1 MKFNFKKYS
10 QSASPASTPA
20 PPTSTP
26 APTPPTQSGE
36 ILGELDN
43 QASSQPQSNAAY
55 KKYEKEVNK
64 AYRQYEAESTTFEK
78 LNGSLKQVKEGSPFA
93 KVIPGSVKE
102 ACKVSGEMFNSFVTP
117 EEIADIY
124 QQYINSFQKLIGA
137 SQQTMNSW
145 QKIIDEAQKDPALPN
160 GTELFDTIE
169 VKMNALTQEI
179 NAKKVDKVIQDRQ
192 FAQFDVL
199 YGDMFNYYS
208 LMTQI
213 CETKTQYDTQVE
225 QFKMGSPDDFQAL
238 LSYYEYAISLLQT
251 MAPKAAQIVP
261 KNAGNVQ
268 KAYGNLI
275 KEYQA
280 EINKL
285 SSGPLKALY
294 GGG

>member
-1 MKFNFKKYS
+1 
-10 QSASPASTPA
+10 
-20 PPTSTP
+20 
-26 APTPPTQSGE
+26 
-36 ILGELDN
+36 
-43 QASSQPQSNAAY
+43 
-55 KKYEKEVNK
+55 
-64 AYRQYEAESTTFEK
+64 
-78 LNGSLKQVKEGSPFA
+78 
-93 KVIPGSVKE
+93 
-102 ACKVSGEMFNSFVTP
+102 
-117 EEIADIY
+117 
-124 QQYINSFQKLIGA
+124 
-137 SQQTMNSW
+137 MN
-145 QKIIDEAQKDPALPN
+145 E
-160 GTELFDTIE
+160 
-169 VKMNALTQEI
+169 LTQDI

-213 CETKTQYDTQVE
+213 CETKTQYDAQVE

>member
-26 APTPPTQSGE
+26 TPAPPTQSGE

-43 QASSQPQSNAAY
+43 QASLQPQSDAAY
-55 KKYEKEVNK
+55 KKYQKEVSR
-64 AYRQYEAESTTFEK
+64 AARQFNAEKTTFEK
-78 LNGSLKQVKEGSPFA
+78 LTAALKQVKEGSPFA

-102 ACKVSGEMFNSFVTP
+102 ACKVSSEMFNSFVTP

-137 SQQTMNSW
+137 SQQTMSSW
-145 QKIIDEAQKDPALPN
+145 QKVIDEAQKDPTLPN
-160 GTELFDTIE
+160 DTELFDEVE
-169 VKMNALTQEI
+169 VKMNELTQEI

-213 CETKTQYDTQVE
+213 CETKTQYDAQVE
-225 QFKMGSPDDFQAL
+225 QFKMGSPQDFQAL

-261 KNAGNVQ
+261 KNAGNIQ

>member
-10 QSASPASTPA
+10 QSVSPASTPA

-26 APTPPTQSGE
+26 TPAPPTQSGE

-43 QASSQPQSNAAY
+43 QASSQPQSDAAS

-64 AYRQYEAESTTFEK
+64 ASRQFDAEKTTFEK
-78 LNGSLKQVKEGSPFA
+78 LTGALKQVKEGSPFA

-169 VKMNALTQEI
+169 VKMNELTQEI

-192 FAQFDVL
+192 FAQFNVL

-213 CETKTQYDTQVE
+213 CETKTQYDAQVE
-225 QFKMGSPDDFQAL
+225 QFKMGSPQDFQAL

-268 KAYGNLI
+268 KAYGNII

>member
-10 QSASPASTPA
+10 QSVSPASTPTSPASA
-20 PPTSTP
+20 PTP
-26 APTPPTQSGE
+26 APATQSGE

-43 QASSQPQSNAAY
+43 QASFQPQSDAAY
-55 KKYEKEVNK
+55 KKYQKEINRAK
-64 AYRQYEAESTTFEK
+64 RQYEAENATFEK
-78 LNGSLKQVKEGSPFA
+78 LDAALKQVKDASPFA

-124 QQYINSFQKLIGA
+124 QQYISSFQKMI
-137 SQQTMNSW
+137 STYQQTMNSW
-145 QKIIDEAQKDPALPN
+145 QKTIDEVQKDPALPDK
-160 GTELFDTIE
+160 TELFDTVE
-169 VKMNALTQEI
+169 KEMNTLTQDI
-179 NAKKVDKVIQDRQ
+179 NVKKVDKVIQDRQ
-192 FAQFDVL
+192 FAQFNVL

-213 CETKTQYDTQVE
+213 CETKTQYDAQVE
-225 QFKMGSPDDFQAL
+225 QFKMGSPQDFQAL

-261 KNAGNVQ
+261 KNAGNIQ

>member
-10 QSASPASTPA
+10 QSVSPASTPTSPASA
-20 PPTSTP
+20 PTP
-26 APTPPTQSGE
+26 APATQSGE

-43 QASSQPQSNAAY
+43 QANFQPQSDAAY
-55 KKYEKEVNK
+55 TKYSKEFNRTR
-64 AYRQYEAESTTFEK
+64 RQYDSEKFTFEK
-78 LNGSLKQVKEGSPFA
+78 LTLSLSKVKEGSPFG
-93 KVIPGSVKE
+93 KVVPGSVKN
-102 ACKVSGEMFNSFVTP
+102 ACAVSGEMFNSFVTP

-124 QQYINSFQKLIGA
+124 QQYINSFQKLIGS

-160 GTELFDTIE
+160 KTAFFDNLE
-169 VKMNALTQEI
+169 RQMNEYTQEL
-179 NAKKVDKVIQDRQ
+179 NVLKVDKVIQDRQ

-213 CETKTQYDTQVE
+213 CETKTQYDAQVE
-225 QFKMGSPDDFQAL
+225 QFKMGSPQDFQAL

-261 KNAGNVQ
+261 KNAGNIQ

>member
-10 QSASPASTPA
+10 QSAPPASTPA
-20 PPTSTP
+20 SPTATP
-26 APTPPTQSGE
+26 APNKPTQSGE

-43 QASSQPQSNAAY
+43 QANSQPQSDAAY
-55 KKYEKEVNK
+55 KKYQKQIGRAARQFNAEK
-64 AYRQYEAESTTFEK
+64 TTFDK
-78 LNGSLKQVKEGSPFA
+78 LTGVLKQVKEGSPFA
-93 KVIPGSVKE
+93 KVVPGSLKK
-102 ACKVSGEMFNSFVTP
+102 ACEVSSEMFNSFVTP

-137 SQQTMNSW
+137 SQQTMNDW
-145 QKIIDEAQKDPALPN
+145 QKVIDEAQNDPALPDK
-160 GTELFDTIE
+160 TETFDEVE
-169 VKMNALTQEI
+169 VKMNELTQDI

-192 FAQFDVL
+192 FAQFNVL

-213 CETKTQYDTQVE
+213 CETKTQYDAQVK

-261 KNAGNVQ
+261 KNAGNIQ
-268 KAYGNLI
+268 KAYGALI

-280 EINKL
+280 EINEV
-285 SSGPLKALY
+285 SSGPIKALY